1 MVSVPRVVAV
11 GLTAAVAIAGC
22 GGDGE
27 EAGTTTTTSPSAPT
41 TAGPTTS
48 TVRTT
53 STSST
58 TSTTTA
64 DQAPR
69 LAQSCTLQDR
79 DVRIVVRYPEA
90 WHVNSAQPVPRCT
103 AFDPD
108 PVDLPGATELPREL
122 AVVVRVEPVGFDRAS
137 TAEGV
142 RVEAERRTTIDGRT
156 AVRQEVV
163 TTGAGLGP
171 AGQRSVRYIIDAGT
185 DRSIVISTW
194 DVEGNDF
201 PRSREVLDAMAA
213 ALDIEPRT
221 P

>member
-1 MVSVPRVVAV
+1 MVSIPRVVAV
-11 GLTAAVAIAGC
+11 GLTAAIAVAGC
-22 GGDGE
+22 GGDDD
-27 EAGTTTTTSPSAPT
+27 EAGTTTTSSSGAST

-58 TSTTTA
+58 TSTTTG

-69 LAQSCTLQDR
+69 LAQSCTLEDR
-79 DVRIVVRYPEA
+79 DVRIVVRFPEA

-108 PVDLPGATELPREL
+108 PIDLPGRTELPRDL
-122 AVVVRVEPVGFDRAS
+122 AVVLRVEPVGFDRAS

-142 RVEAERRTTIDGRT
+142 RVEAETRTTIDGRT

-163 TTGAGLGP
+163 TTGEGLGP

-185 DRSIVISTW
+185 DRSIVMSTW

-201 PRSREVLDAMAA
+201 ARSRDVLDAMAR
-213 ALDIEPRT
+213 ALDIEPRN